1 VDADIRMVRS
11 VIERGVLFLLT
22 SATYSSSA
30 TPTTGWT
37 MRRMLA
43 TIMAMLRRVSVDDDD
58 LALAAAGCRALAFRY
73 REDAKRQKN
82 PMLVEASLARAEH
95 AGSRRRARR

>member
-1 VDADIRMVRS
+1 
-11 VIERGVLFLLT
+11 
-22 SATYSSSA
+22 
-30 TPTTGWT
+30 

-43 TIMAMLRRVSVDDDD
+43 TIAAMLRRVSISDED
-58 LALAAAGCRALAFRY
+58 LALAATGCRSLAYRY

-95 AGSRRRARR
+95 AERLAEHFDRERAQA